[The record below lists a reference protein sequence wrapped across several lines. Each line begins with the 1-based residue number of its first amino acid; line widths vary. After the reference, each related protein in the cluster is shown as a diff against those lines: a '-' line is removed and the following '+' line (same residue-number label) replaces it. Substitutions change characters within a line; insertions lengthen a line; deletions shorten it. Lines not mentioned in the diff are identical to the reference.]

1 MLAFRQP
8 YTNTAARSHA
18 GTFIQHDNLNILRR
32 YLHKPYLPDCLVALI
47 TLQFGA
53 LSRLHSRFSWVYK
66 HVSIQMWQTPSTV
79 SSGVALVLHSW
90 IHPTYL
96 DGHVKNQVPFL
107 LKTEG
112 GNTGGA
118 CTVLFPESPG
128 RDAWT
133 KPSPSSPGW
142 WFSGWSRGRAEDR
155 QCEFKAADR
164 KLAQQDAPL
173 QESHSPDL
181 RISHRLSLT
190 SCGLPADRVC
200 VWG

>member
-8 YTNTAARSHA
+8 YTNTAARSYA

-32 YLHKPYLPDCLVALI
+32 YLHKPYLPDCLIALI

-133 KPSPSSPGW
+133 KPSPSSPAG
-142 WFSGWSRGRAEDR
+142 FQGEAEAGP
-155 QCEFKAADR
+155 KTGSVSL
-164 KLAQQDAPL
+164 KLL
-173 QESHSPDL
+173 TESWPNRTL
-181 RISHRLSLT
+181 LCRSHTVLI
-190 SCGLPADRVC
+190 
-200 VWG
+200 WGYPTASA

>member
-1 MLAFRQP
+1 MGETLNNHVTDTKQSLKTIKALYGAFMLAFRQP
-8 YTNTAARSHA
+8 YTNTAARSYA

-32 YLHKPYLPDCLVALI
+32 YLHKPYLPDCLIALI

-107 LKTEG
+107 QKQKEG
-112 GNTGGA
+112 TQGERARYCSQNHPAGT
-118 CTVLFPESPG
+118 PERNPPRPLRQVFRVKPRQG
-128 RDAWT
+128 R
-133 KPSPSSPGW
+133 
-142 WFSGWSRGRAEDR
+142 R
-155 QCEFKAADR
+155 QA
-164 KLAQQDAPL
+164 
-173 QESHSPDL
+173 
-181 RISHRLSLT
+181 
-190 SCGLPADRVC
+190 
-200 VWG
+200 VWV

>member
-8 YTNTAARSHA
+8 YTNTAARSYA

-32 YLHKPYLPDCLVALI
+32 YLHKPYLPDCLIALI

-107 LKTEG
+107 QKPKEGTQGERARYCSQNHPAGTPGRNPPRPLQDDGFQGEAEAGPKTGSVSLKLLTESWP
-112 GNTGGA
+112 NRTLL
-118 CTVLFPESPG
+118 CRSHTVL
-128 RDAWT
+128 
-133 KPSPSSPGW
+133 
-142 WFSGWSRGRAEDR
+142 
-155 QCEFKAADR
+155 
-164 KLAQQDAPL
+164 
-173 QESHSPDL
+173 
-181 RISHRLSLT
+181 I
-190 SCGLPADRVC
+190 
-200 VWG
+200 WGYPTASA